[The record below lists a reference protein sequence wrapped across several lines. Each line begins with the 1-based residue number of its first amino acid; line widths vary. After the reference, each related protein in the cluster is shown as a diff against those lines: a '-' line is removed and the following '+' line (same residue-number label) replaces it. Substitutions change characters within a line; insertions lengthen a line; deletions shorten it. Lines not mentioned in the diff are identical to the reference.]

1 MQIMLNI
8 PYVIPQVIV
17 DRILKQVES
26 QLMMKDYLGQR
37 AQRGLWYSPMSRP
50 KSPQNKREK
59 LKNSPIVS

>member
-37 AQRGLWYSPMSRP
+37 AQRGQRDKFLAVLDAATDV
-50 KSPQNKREK
+50 E
-59 LKNSPIVS
+59 PILGDEL